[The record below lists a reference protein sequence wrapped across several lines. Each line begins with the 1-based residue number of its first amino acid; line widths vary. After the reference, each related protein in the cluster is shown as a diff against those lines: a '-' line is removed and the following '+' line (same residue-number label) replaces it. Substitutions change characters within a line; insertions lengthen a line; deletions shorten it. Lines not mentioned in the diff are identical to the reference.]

1 MSDSHDK
8 VIPADDWGFDGI
20 EAPPRARR
28 TAAGRRAG
36 GAAAGAP
43 GGVSAD
49 DHGPTAGAAAVDAVA
64 VGAADVSLPGVTDG
78 PARPGSAARRRSS
91 ASARGMAGA
100 LWERALAIPHRA
112 AIVTVL
118 FFAGWSLLL
127 AFPYFGFGSMSFV
140 VLHDTAEMN
149 LPRAIWYGSPAAE
162 TGLGSWSP
170 QGVSGTDRLA
180 SGLSTDLDTLLFMV
194 LPGWLAYG
202 LFMWLQRFIAG
213 YFLYRLLREWKNV
226 TPLAA
231 AAVSCAY
238 ALFTQ
243 PHINMGW
250 TGFALYD
257 GLALPGLPLV
267 LYVLFRSARWRARY
281 RYPVAVV
288 TGLLFALSSHFFL
301 ALFGVLAVC
310 LIALVGFPCRD
321 KRAFWVAPLLFAGAW
336 LLGELPVLLA
346 AAANAGLS
354 HRGDRALLNV
364 NIQGGVVYRQWLPK
378 FLGDNALALALTAAA
393 LVLAVLRRSWRL
405 VAVVGIAALC
415 VLLVTGA
422 PFLRDS
428 VFAHLGPLSGF
439 RFDRLFVVL
448 PFLTLLAGGLGLG
461 LLPRLSPAFTVGAG
475 GLPRRA
481 GATAAEARAEVDV
494 STGHGGSTGSGGGSA
509 DGGPSCD
516 GAPTRTGADLWRDGL
531 RWLDGLVRR
540 GGSSGGGGGSGHGGP
555 PGDCDPPGDGGPRGG
570 GGPFGDAGPS
580 RRGGPP
586 GRRYRVPVQALVGLV
601 ILLAVL
607 VQAIAVQA
615 RVAGEMEKGAIYES
629 LYGSPQI
636 EQLAAEQRPNDPFRV
651 ASINAPLGRD
661 ARDTWHP
668 GYTWAY
674 GLETA
679 DGYSVLYS
687 QRYQDFWLRVID
699 ARLGRSKEI
708 KEYYERWGNRVYLFA
723 SRNYLKNPLGIQPA
737 KRWNLPLLALANVRY
752 LISPVKLRD
761 DSLTLLPYGRRA
773 EQAAWVTLPLG
784 ERREI
789 AGRGD
794 FPGLP
799 LYVYRSERAFP
810 RAFLVE
816 QTAVFER
823 QFEVLDAMAVAGF
836 DDLRT
841 TAYLT
846 TADAVA
852 LGLGTR
858 PLTGTAAT
866 DEPAAGEGGEGAG
879 EDGEVGGAGTAGEG
893 GEVSGGDE
901 AGGGAGGEE
910 APADDAVRVTSYGAD
925 ELSLRVTAPA
935 RSVLIVTNSFSRYW
949 KARIDGEEVSLAPA
963 DHTFLGVVVPEGE
976 HDVTLS
982 YSPTYGF
989 LWWQ

>member
-1 MSDSHDK
+1 VVSDSHDK
-8 VIPADDWGFDGI
+8 AMPAEDWGFDGI
-20 EAPPRARR
+20 EAPLRRGRTEAAPR
-28 TAAGRRAG
+28 
-36 GAAAGAP
+36 
-43 GGVSAD
+43 
-49 DHGPTAGAAAVDAVA
+49 AVDAVA
-64 VGAADVSLPGVTDG
+64 RGTAVAAGGSASPAAIAAEDAVASGVAGDAVLPGAAALSRFP
-78 PARPGSAARRRSS
+78 
-91 ASARGMAGA
+91 ASARRLAAAVWG
-100 LWERALAIPHRA
+100 RALAIPHRA

-149 LPRAIWYGSPAAE
+149 LPRAVWYGSPAAE
-162 TGLGSWSP
+162 TGLGSWNP

-194 LPGWLAYG
+194 FPGWLAYG
-202 LFMWLQRFIAG
+202 LFMWLQRFVAG

-281 RYPVAVV
+281 RYPVAVA

-310 LIALVGFPCRD
+310 LVALVGFPCRD

-336 LLGELPVLLA
+336 FLGELPVLLA

-354 HRGDRALLNV
+354 HRGDRGLLNV
-364 NIQGGVVYRQWLPK
+364 NTQGGVVYRQWLPR
-378 FLGDNALALALTAAA
+378 FLADNGLALVLTAAA

-415 VLLVTGA
+415 VLLVTWA

-461 LLPRLSPAFTVGAG
+461 LLPRLSPAFTVGGG
-475 GLPRRA
+475 GLRRQ
-481 GATAAEARAEVDV
+481 GAPAAVEARAE
-494 STGHGGSTGSGGGSA
+494 A
-509 DGGPSCD
+509 GGPSPD
-516 GAPTRTGADLWRDGL
+516 DSPSRTGADMYRGVLLRIGGTFRRVGL
-531 RWLDGLVRR
+531 LRR
-540 GGSSGGGGGSGHGGP
+540 GDS
-555 PGDCDPPGDGGPRGG
+555 PGDGGAPRDGG
-570 GGPFGDAGPS
+570 RSGNGDPPREGGRSADGPRSGDEGRSGNGGQREDGDPP

-586 GRRYRVPVQALVGLV
+586 GRRYRVPVQALVGLA

-615 RVAGEMEKGAIYES
+615 RVAGEMEKGATYES

-636 EQLAAEQRPNDPFRV
+636 EQLAAQQEPNDPFRV

-687 QRYQDFWLRVID
+687 QRYQDFWLRVIE
-699 ARLGRSKEI
+699 AKIGRSQEI
-708 KEYYERWGNRVYLFA
+708 K
-723 SRNYLKNPLGIQPA
+723 
-737 KRWNLPLLALANVRY
+737 
-752 LISPVKLRD
+752 
-761 DSLTLLPYGRRA
+761 
-773 EQAAWVTLPLG
+773 
-784 ERREI
+784 
-789 AGRGD
+789 
-794 FPGLP
+794 
-799 LYVYRSERAFP
+799 
-810 RAFLVE
+810 
-816 QTAVFER
+816 
-823 QFEVLDAMAVAGF
+823 
-836 DDLRT
+836 
-841 TAYLT
+841 
-846 TADAVA
+846 
-852 LGLGTR
+852 
-858 PLTGTAAT
+858 
-866 DEPAAGEGGEGAG
+866 
-879 EDGEVGGAGTAGEG
+879 
-893 GEVSGGDE
+893 
-901 AGGGAGGEE
+901 
-910 APADDAVRVTSYGAD
+910 
-925 ELSLRVTAPA
+925 
-935 RSVLIVTNSFSRYW
+935 
-949 KARIDGEEVSLAPA
+949 
-963 DHTFLGVVVPEGE
+963 
-976 HDVTLS
+976 
-982 YSPTYGF
+982 
-989 LWWQ
+989 

>member
-20 EAPPRARR
+20 EAPPRRRR

-43 GGVSAD
+43 GGAAAD
-49 DHGPTAGAAAVDAVA
+49 DHGPTAGATAVDAVA
-64 VGAADVSLPGVTDG
+64 VGAADVPLPG
-78 PARPGSAARRRSS
+78 AAARRGSPSS
-91 ASARGMAGA
+91 THGMAGA

-149 LPRAIWYGSPAAE
+149 LSRAIWYGSPAAE

-180 SGLSTDLDTLLFMV
+180 SGLSADLDTLLFMV

-310 LIALVGFPCRD
+310 LVALVGFPCRD

-364 NIQGGVVYRQWLPK
+364 NTQGGVVYRQWLPK
-378 FLGDNALALALTAAA
+378 FLSDNALALALTAAA

-475 GLPRRA
+475 GLRRR
-481 GATAAEARAEVDV
+481 GGTVAAEARAED
-494 STGHGGSTGSGGGSA
+494 GGGPP
-509 DGGPSCD
+509 GD

-540 GGSSGGGGGSGHGGP
+540 GGSSGSAEGSGGGSGDDGP
-555 PGDCDPPGDGGPRGG
+555 PGDGGLSGDGGPRGG
-570 GGPFGDAGPS
+570 GDAPGDGGPP

-615 RVAGEMEKGAIYES
+615 RVAGEMEKGATYES

-636 EQLAAEQRPNDPFRV
+636 EQLAAEQKPNDPFRV

-699 ARLGRSKEI
+699 AKIGRSKEI

-723 SRNYLKNPLGIQPA
+723 SRNYLNNPLGIQPA

-752 LISPVKLRD
+752 FISPVKLRD

-799 LYVYRSERAFP
+799 LYVYRSERVFP

-816 QTAVFER
+816 RAAVFER

-836 DDLRT
+836 DGLRG

-846 TADAVA
+846 TADALT
-852 LGLGTR
+852 LGLDTQ
-858 PLTGTAAT
+858 PLTGAPAIE
-866 DEPAAGEGGEGAG
+866 EPAAGQGGDDGGEAAG
-879 EDGEVGGAGTAGEG
+879 EEGEDA
-893 GEVSGGDE
+893 GGDA
-901 AGGGAGGEE
+901 AGADAGGEE
-910 APADDAVRVTSYGAD
+910 TTAQDVAAEAPTDAAEAHADDAVRVTSYEAD

-949 KARIDGEEVSLAPA
+949 KARIDGEEVPVAPA
-963 DHTFLGVVVPEGE
+963 DHTFLGIVVPEGE